1 MPIPALALTV
11 AALAAAAAGD
21 PAPRPPPLPAGEVP
35 PALRLPAGV
44 RPIRGEVSLTLDP
57 AAERYRGRVRYPV
70 VLDAPARVV
79 WLHAEGLE
87 IEEAKVGGRPARA
100 VPAAGGLLGLVPD
113 APQPPGEATVEIAF
127 AGTIDRVRSRGV
139 YAAAEEGRWYA
150 YTFFEPADAR
160 RAFPCFDEPSFKIPW
175 RLSLTV
181 KRGDRAVANTP
192 ALREAP
198 DGGGTRVEFAETR
211 PLPSYL
217 VAFVVGPFDVV
228 EAGAGGAA
236 RVPVRFVVP
245 RGRGGE
251 TRYAASITARLL
263 DLIEAETG
271 VPYPYEKCD
280 VAVVPRF
287 WGTMEHPGIVALGQ
301 PLTLIPPIAETR
313 ERRLRYASIAAH
325 ELVHHWFGDLVTMAW
340 WDDTWLNES
349 LTSFVDPVITDA
361 LEPAWRRTARARAE
375 GRASALAADALAA
388 VKRLREPVGSRH
400 EIEGAFDNAITYDKG
415 AAVAAMYERFL
426 GRAAWRAVLRDH
438 LLAHADRTAA
448 SEDFLATLAARSTPA
463 VAASLRG
470 FLERPGVPLVRASV
484 RCDGRGAAAVV
495 RQERFLASGAPDP
508 AATWAIPLCVRAGAG
523 ARVETA
529 CALVGGDGPEGELPL
544 PFCPEWLWPN
554 AGGTGYH
561 LTALD
566 AAALPGLWPHL
577 APAERLALATD
588 ASLLARRGDL
598 PVEAALGRVGPLAA
612 SEDRLQVE
620 ASLALARLAQPEWLG
635 PDDHARW
642 RAFLRETWGPRAR
655 SLGWMPRRG
664 EPDDTA
670 ALRRL
675 VVPAVADEGEDAA
688 LAGEAAAL
696 ARRWLADRRSV
707 PAEAAWPA
715 LEVAARTGDAALFDR
730 ILAAAR
736 ASRDRTV
743 RARLLAFLG
752 RFERPALAD
761 RALGLVAS
769 GEEDLRDTSGI
780 LRAALA
786 GRETRWRAW
795 ALLRGRWDALAPR
808 LRSDEA
814 SWLVAQAAGLACDPG
829 RAAEV
834 AAFLRPRAEAFDG
847 APAALARALEEAG
860 ACRAARA
867 RNGPAVAR
875 FLAR

>member
-1 MPIPALALTV
+1 MPIPALALAV
-11 AALAAAAAGD
+11 AALAAAA
-21 PAPRPPPLPAGEVP
+21 PAVPPLPAGEVP

-44 RPIRGEVSLTLDP
+44 RPVRGEVSLTLDP

-87 IEEAKVGGRPARA
+87 IEEARVGGRPARA
-100 VPAAGGLLGLVPD
+100 VLADGGLLGLVPD

-127 AGTIDRVRSRGV
+127 AGAVDRVRSRGL
-139 YAAAEEGRWYA
+139 YAVPEAGRWYA

-160 RAFPCFDEPSFKIPW
+160 RAFPCFDEPGFKIPW

-181 KRGDRAVANTP
+181 KPGDRALANTP
-192 ALREAP
+192 AAREAP

-217 VAFVVGPFDVV
+217 VAFVVGPFDLVDG
-228 EAGAGGAA
+228 GAGGAA

-251 TRYAASITARLL
+251 TRYAASVTARML

-301 PLTLIPPIAETR
+301 PLTLIPPAEETR
-313 ERRLRYASIAAH
+313 ERRLRYATIAMH

-349 LTSFVDPVITDA
+349 LTSFLDSVVVDA
-361 LEPAWRRTARARAE
+361 LEPAWRRTARRRAE
-375 GRASALAADALAA
+375 GRASALEADVLAA
-388 VKRLREPVGSRH
+388 AKRLREPVGSRD

-426 GRAAWRAVLRDH
+426 GREAWRAVLRDH
-438 LLAHADRTAA
+438 LLAHAHRTATT
-448 SEDFLATLAARSTPA
+448 EDFLATLASRSSPA

-470 FLERPGVPLVRASV
+470 FLERPGVPLVRAAV

-495 RQERFLASGAPDP
+495 RQERFLASGARDP
-508 AATWAIPLCVRAGAG
+508 AATWSIPLCVRAGAG

-529 CALVGGDGPEGELPL
+529 CGLVGGDGPEGEVAL

-566 AAALPGLWPHL
+566 PAALPGLWPHL

-598 PVEAALGRVGPLAA
+598 PPEAALGLVAPLAG
-612 SEDRLQVE
+612 SEDGLQVE
-620 ASLALARLAQPEWLG
+620 ASLELARLAQPEWL
-635 PDDHARW
+635 DAADHARW
-642 RAFLRETWGPRAR
+642 RAFVRETWGPRAR
-655 SLGWMPRRG
+655 AIGWMPRRG
-664 EPDDTA
+664 EPDEAT

-675 VVPAVADEGEDAA
+675 LLPRVAGEGEDPA
-688 LAGEAAAL
+688 LAGEAARL

-736 ASRDRTV
+736 GARDRTD
-743 RARLLAFLG
+743 RARLLAILG
-752 RFERPALAD
+752 RFERPALVD
-761 RALGLVAS
+761 RALALVAS
-769 GEEDLRDTSGI
+769 GAEDLRDTAAI
-780 LRAALA
+780 LRVALA

-795 ALLRGRWDALAPR
+795 ELLRTRWEAIAPR
-808 LRSDEA
+808 LRSDEG
-814 SWLVAQAAGLACDPG
+814 SWLVEQAAGLACDPG
-829 RAAEV
+829 RAGEV

-847 APAALARALEEAG
+847 APRALARALEDAG